1 MAGDKIQI
9 TELPAISSID
19 GDELGILRD
28 ATGDVKFTVDE
39 MTTYVLDQLTAS
51 DTLDLVKAANP
62 EVNGLNANLLQ
73 GLAASFFQNASNL
86 ASGTVPDNRLPG
98 WLPSPSWTSG
108 GAYPNAGSFK
118 DYIRIPSF
126 LLSGQR
132 YMIQFGWTNFVAE
145 NSAITVDFRTPFT
158 SGWGGENNPLV
169 LVSPECRAN
178 GWSGDTSAPQ
188 NKFNVEL
195 DARVW
200 YTDLN
205 KFKISTIRN
214 EGYDPDRV
222 RANWIAIGKY

>member
-28 ATGDVKFTVDE
+28 TTGDVKFTVDE
-39 MTTYVLDQLTAS
+39 LTTYVLDQLTAT

-86 ASGTVPDNRLPG
+86 ASGTVPDARLPG

-126 LLSGQR
+126 LLSGQS
-132 YMIQFGWTNFVAE
+132 YMIQFGWTNFVP
-145 NSAITVDFRTPFT
+145 NNTTVNVTFRTPFV
-158 SGWGGENNPLV
+158 SGWGGENTPWV
-169 LVSPECRAN
+169 GVFPHCRSNEYPSELGADD
-178 GWSGDTSAPQ
+178 S
-188 NKFNVEL
+188 VEL
-195 DARVW
+195 DM
-200 YTDLN
+200 
-205 KFKISTIRN
+205 
-214 EGYDPDRV
+214 RV
-222 RANWIAIGKY
+222 RGQPSLAGFTCASIRTQGTGTDYVRGVWIAIGKY